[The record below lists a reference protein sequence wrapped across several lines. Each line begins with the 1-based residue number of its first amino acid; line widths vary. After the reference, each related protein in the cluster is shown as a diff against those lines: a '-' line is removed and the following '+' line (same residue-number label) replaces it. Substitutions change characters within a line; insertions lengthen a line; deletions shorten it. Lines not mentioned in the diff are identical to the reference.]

1 MLAAIDAEWRTLPA
15 TRVPRPGETMR
26 LELPTDA
33 EWRRGKVKAVGFT
46 FISAPDAGGH
56 YEHGGWLLFI
66 KGRWVCL
73 PPFGF

>member
-1 MLAAIDAEWRTLPA
+1 
-15 TRVPRPGETMR
+15 MR

>member
-1 MLAAIDAEWRTLPA
+1 
-15 TRVPRPGETMR
+15 MR

-46 FISAPDAGGH
+46 FISAPDAGDH
-56 YEHGGWLLFI
+56 SELGGSLLFV
-66 KGRWVCL
+66 KGRWVYL